1 MYTVMIPI
9 DPYRHRPGPRV
20 RVCCFRQDA
29 QGGLPVGVTSAQNP
43 GCQERSVKPGRPGGV
58 WGEGGW
64 LARISRQK
72 AQQKY
77 KPVFLHP
84 AILSTFPWTSLVV

>member
-1 MYTVMIPI
+1 M
-9 DPYRHRPGPRV
+9 
-20 RVCCFRQDA
+20 
-29 QGGLPVGVTSAQNP
+29 
-43 GCQERSVKPGRPGGV
+43 KPGRPGGV

-64 LARISRQK
+64 LTRISRQK